1 MNNAN
6 LVTNGRATVVTGLAC
21 TQSGKTA
28 TIINVKDN
36 NSVNN
41 NNTNNNHA
49 TATNNTGRVLE
60 AKLDPSDSIIMAVDP
75 LERSFNNMH
84 ETVPPAQLGK
94 SYNSIRL
101 FVSILI
107 NTPILSCTN
116 IYHS

>member
-21 TQSGKTA
+21 TQSAKTA
-28 TIINVKDN
+28 TIINLKNN

-49 TATNNTGRVLE
+49 ISTSNTGRVLE

-94 SYNSIRL
+94 CCNSIL
-101 FVSILI
+101 FFL
-107 NTPILSCTN
+107 PILKNTAILS
-116 IYHS
+116 

>member
-28 TIINVKDN
+28 TIINLKDN

-49 TATNNTGRVLE
+49 TATNDTGRVLE

-94 SYNSIRL
+94 SYNSIQL